1 MGRNLL
7 LRKSLKQKRKTRYSS
22 FSYVRSIGLV
32 WDASD
37 TSGFKVISEFHR
49 KMQERKISVSV
60 LGYFPGR
67 ELPGTYTAVSYLTCL
82 KRDDLGFT
90 YLPVATDAESFVRK
104 DHDVLIDLN
113 FKKILPLQYISYLS
127 KSHFKVGI
135 KDPDGDP
142 VSSPFDLMLEIRQH
156 DIKAFL
162 DEAVRYLEMI
172 DAGDG
177 KAA

>member
-7 LRKSLKQKRKTRYSS
+7 LRKSLKHKKKTRYSS

-37 TSGFKVISEFHR
+37 PSGFRVISEFNR

-67 ELPGTYTAVSYLTCL
+67 ELPDTYTAVSFLTCL

-90 YLPVATDAESFVRK
+90 YLPVNPFAESFISK
-104 DHDVLIDLN
+104 DYDVLIDLN

-127 KSHFKVGI
+127 QSHFKVGI
-135 KDPDGDP
+135 KDPEGDP
-142 VSSPFDLMLEIRQH
+142 VSSPFDLMLETRQH
-156 DIKAFL
+156 DLKSFL
-162 DEAVRYLEMI
+162 DEAIRYLEMI